1 MSGTQDE
8 EPNRRWSLTVEFI
21 LLSVPATPILCAFS
35 DKQVRRVTA
44 TALNITWGQSLK
56 HA

>member
-8 EPNRRWSLTVEFI
+8 EPNRTWSLTVEFT
-21 LLSVPATPILCAFS
+21 LLFVPATPIPCAFS
-35 DKQVRRVTA
+35 DKRVRRVTE